1 MVWMGLKTNGNLSI
15 FWFLNIKKK
24 IKFLMNGMLDTV
36 WYVKMRHT
44 V

>member
-24 IKFLMNGMLDTV
+24 KFLMNGMFDTV